1 MLRVSL
7 SLHPAGNILRRYR
20 IADVAINTGS
30 DMMMVFQESVS
41 RTIARTMH
49 NGKTRRT
56 RKRFA
61 SGLSFDDMVG
71 VLEGMRSAG
80 ADAGVHRE

>member
-1 MLRVSL
+1 MLGISWLPCSL
-7 SLHPAGNILRRYR
+7 DAKHILRRYK

-30 DMMMVFQESVS
+30 DMMIVFQESVS
-41 RTIARTMH
+41 KTIARTMH

-71 VLEGMRSAG
+71 VLEGMRSEG
-80 ADAGVHRE
+80 ACRGA